1 MQTAKLAVTIKLVF
15 AVVELVLSYTSS
27 YEHESVPIEPV
38 QSSIIWFSA
47 VLCWKQLFGGG
58 PVFTIRY

>member
-1 MQTAKLAVTIKLVF
+1 MTIKLVF